1 LKVTRGWPGRKL
13 NPITG
18 GGPVNIIWGWVA
30 VSALI
35 LCVAASLGE
44 IKSVYPIAGGV
55 YYQTFMMSHVKWRRQ
70 AAWVCGWLYLVGNMS
85 ITLSVT
91 FGTTLFVVA
100 CINVFEVEP
109 GVGVLA
115 GEPYQVYLIFVGIT
129 LLSYAVSGLGN
140 KWLPWLDTAAIFWT
154 FAGVAAIIISTLVVA
169 HQGRR
174 SAEWAFTRFEN
185 NTGWPDGWSFCVG
198 LLHAAYATS
207 STGMIIS

>member
-1 LKVTRGWPGRKL
+1 
-13 NPITG
+13 
-18 GGPVNIIWGWVA
+18 
-30 VSALI
+30 
-35 LCVAASLGE
+35 
-44 IKSVYPIAGGV
+44 
-55 YYQTFMMSHVKWRRQ
+55 
-70 AAWVCGWLYLVGNMS
+70 MS

-100 CINVFEVEP
+100 CINVFEVGP

-140 KWLPWLDTAAIFWT
+140 KWLPWLDTAAILWT